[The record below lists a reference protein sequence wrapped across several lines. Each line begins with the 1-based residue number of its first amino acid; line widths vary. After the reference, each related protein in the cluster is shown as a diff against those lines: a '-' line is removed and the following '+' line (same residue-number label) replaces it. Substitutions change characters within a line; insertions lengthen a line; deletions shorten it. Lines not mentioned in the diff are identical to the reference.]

1 MKAKKDKPVIC
12 ETTLTAYLNISL
24 ASQAT
29 GCSRDGI
36 SRVCDGKQVSVK
48 DKHGTKL
55 SFRYAIEVIHDKGLD
70 WFRENVSL
78 GQREDIQ
85 QAMEGGKH

>member
-48 DKHGTKL
+48 DKHGNKL
-55 SFRYAIEVIHDKGLD
+55 DSVYRKQLE
-70 WFRENVSL
+70 
-78 GQREDIQ
+78 
-85 QAMEGGKH
+85 